1 MFYDLRLSVSFAPLS
16 ETLFRIKIAAEKGVK
31 RNENKNDCFFNG
43 SFTSESSQSSTESET
58 PVENEKKEVETTPV
72 AVQESEPEKQEET
85 TEKKTVNS
93 EQPQTVSETEQAVQ
107 SATQLNEADKTE
119 NSVSKPQPDIPE
131 ESEAPM
137 PTETEETTSKAEID
151 FDIDY
156 WISFAKDYAQSV
168 GLQLDSEA
176 VYCWDNPIRAGA
188 HCKYLERDIHSRLD
202 RYKADEE
209 ITAVWIWA
217 EEVSDGIYDI
227 YIGYA

>member
-1 MFYDLRLSVSFAPLS
+1 MKTKTIVFLLALLLIVFAGCNNALPNEDETQPFSFSESVQS
-16 ETLFRIKIAAEKGVK
+16 
-31 RNENKNDCFFNG
+31 
-43 SFTSESSQSSTESET
+43 TSESEAPAGKES
-58 PVENEKKEVETTPV
+58 KEVETTPE

-85 TEKKTVNS
+85 TETDTVSS
-93 EQPQTVSETEQAVQ
+93 EQPQTVSESGQAAQ
-107 SATQLNEADKTE
+107 SAEQPDKADKTE
-119 NSVSKPQPDIPE
+119 HSVSTQQPEPPE
-131 ESEAPM
+131 M
-137 PTETEETTSKAEID
+137 EETTSETKTD

-156 WISFAKDYAQSV
+156 WISFAKGYAQSV
-168 GLQLDSEA
+168 GLLLDSEA

-217 EEVSDGIYDI
+217 EEISDGIYDI

>member
-1 MFYDLRLSVSFAPLS
+1 MKTKTIVFLLALLLIVFAGCNNAPP
-16 ETLFRIKIAAEKGVK
+16 
-31 RNENKNDCFFNG
+31 NEDKPQPF
-43 SFTSESSQSSTESET
+43 SSSESSQSSTESEM
-58 PVENEKKEVETTPV
+58 PVGNEKKEVETTPE

-85 TEKKTVNS
+85 TETDTVSS
-93 EQPQTVSETEQAVQ
+93 EQPQTVSESGQAAQ
-107 SATQLNEADKTE
+107 SAEQPDKADKTE
-119 NSVSKPQPDIPE
+119 HSVSTPQPDIPK
-131 ESEAPM
+131 ESETPAP
-137 PTETEETTSKAEID
+137 PETEEAPSETD
-151 FDIDY
+151 FDINY
-156 WISFAKDYAQSV
+156 WISFAKGYAQSV
-168 GLQLDSEA
+168 GLLLDSEA

>member
-1 MFYDLRLSVSFAPLS
+1 MKTKTIVFLLALLLIVFAGCNNAPPNEDKPQPFSFSESVQS
-16 ETLFRIKIAAEKGVK
+16 
-31 RNENKNDCFFNG
+31 
-43 SFTSESSQSSTESET
+43 TSESEAPAGKES
-58 PVENEKKEVETTPV
+58 KEVETTPE

-85 TEKKTVNS
+85 TETDTVSS

-107 SATQLNEADKTE
+107 PATQLNEAEKTE
-119 NSVSKPQPDIPE
+119 QSVSKPQPDIPE
-131 ESEAPM
+131 ESEEPL
-137 PTETEETTSKAEID
+137 PTETEETISEAEID

-209 ITAVWIWA
+209 ITAVWKKFPT
-217 EEVSDGIYDI
+217 ESMT
-227 YIGYA
+227 YILAMLKLNIPF

>member
-1 MFYDLRLSVSFAPLS
+1 MKTKMIAFLMVPLLIVLAGCNNTPS
-16 ETLFRIKIAAEKGVK
+16 
-31 RNENKNDCFFNG
+31 NEDKPQPF
-43 SFTSESSQSSTESET
+43 SSSESSQSSTESEM
-58 PVENEKKEVETTPV
+58 PVGNEKKEVETTPE

-85 TEKKTVNS
+85 TETDTVSS
-93 EQPQTVSETEQAVQ
+93 EQPQTDSDNRQAAQ
-107 SATQLNEADKTE
+107 SAEQPDKADKTE
-119 NSVSKPQPDIPE
+119 HSVSTPQPDIPK
-131 ESEAPM
+131 ESETPEPPEM
-137 PTETEETTSKAEID
+137 EETTSETKTD

-156 WISFAKDYAQSV
+156 WISFAKGYAQSV
-168 GLQLDSEA
+168 GLLLDSEA

>member
-1 MFYDLRLSVSFAPLS
+1 MKTKTIVFLLALLLIVFAGCNNAPPDEDKPQPFSFSESVQS
-16 ETLFRIKIAAEKGVK
+16 
-31 RNENKNDCFFNG
+31 
-43 SFTSESSQSSTESET
+43 TSESEAPAGKES
-58 PVENEKKEVETTPV
+58 KEVETTPE

-85 TEKKTVNS
+85 TETDTVSS

-107 SATQLNEADKTE
+107 PATQLNEVDKTE
-119 NSVSKPQPDIPE
+119 QSVSKPQPDIPE
-131 ESEAPM
+131 ESEKPI
-137 PTETEETTSKAEID
+137 PTETEETTSEVD

-156 WISFAKDYAQSV
+156 WISFAKDYTQSV
-168 GLQLDSEA
+168 GLQLNSEA

-188 HCKYLERDIHSRLD
+188 HCKYLERDIHSRLN

>member
-1 MFYDLRLSVSFAPLS
+1 MQP
-16 ETLFRIKIAAEKGVK
+16 AEL
-31 RNENKNDCFFNG
+31 
-43 SFTSESSQSSTESET
+43 
-58 PVENEKKEVETTPV
+58 P
-72 AVQESEPEKQEET
+72 
-85 TEKKTVNS
+85 
-93 EQPQTVSETEQAVQ
+93 
-107 SATQLNEADKTE
+107 NEADKTD
-119 NSVSKPQPDIPE
+119 NPISTPQLSVPEQTESKAPE
-131 ESEAPM
+131 PPKTEEAPS
-137 PTETEETTSKAEID
+137 ETKTD

-156 WISFAKDYAQSV
+156 WISFAKGYAQSV
-168 GLQLDSEA
+168 GLLLDSEA

>member
-1 MFYDLRLSVSFAPLS
+1 MK
-16 ETLFRIKIAAEKGVK
+16 TKMIAFLMVLLLIVLAGCNNTPS
-31 RNENKNDCFFNG
+31 NEDKPQPF
-43 SFTSESSQSSTESET
+43 SSSESSQSSTESET
-58 PVENEKKEVETTPV
+58 PVGNEKKEVETTPE
-72 AVQESEPEKQEET
+72 AVQESEPEKQEEE
-85 TEKKTVNS
+85 TEKNAVNS

-107 SATQLNEADKTE
+107 PATQLNEVDKTE

-131 ESEAPM
+131 ESEKPI
-137 PTETEETTSKAEID
+137 PTETEETTSEVD

-156 WISFAKDYAQSV
+156 WISFAKDYTQSV
-168 GLQLDSEA
+168 GLQLNSEA

-188 HCKYLERDIHSRLD
+188 HCEYLERDIHSRLN

>member
-1 MFYDLRLSVSFAPLS
+1 MKTKTIVFLLALLLIVLAGCNNAPPNEDKPQPFSFSESVQS
-16 ETLFRIKIAAEKGVK
+16 
-31 RNENKNDCFFNG
+31 
-43 SFTSESSQSSTESET
+43 TSESEAPAGKES
-58 PVENEKKEVETTPV
+58 KEVETTPE

-85 TEKKTVNS
+85 TETDTVSS
-93 EQPQTVSETEQAVQ
+93 EQPQTDSDNRQAAAEQPDK
-107 SATQLNEADKTE
+107 ADKTE
-119 NSVSKPQPDIPE
+119 HSVSTPQPDIPK
-131 ESEAPM
+131 ESETPEPPEM
-137 PTETEETTSKAEID
+137 EETTSETKTD

-156 WISFAKDYAQSV
+156 WISFAKGYAQSV
-168 GLQLDSEA
+168 GLLLDSEA